1 MSKRFEYRKGFLK
14 LQRLGPVK
22 FGEQSRWSVRA
33 PERVGMWAFPY
44 PFFDIFFAYHKYT
57 DLAPKELRGRW
68 PSAASWYTRGWDD
81 DELLEAVEFAD
92 VERYGAVESRP
103 FYRDENGELKEAFVS
118 GKWHEAKDN
127 WVESVGKKVL
137 PLREFW
143 YSGELY
149 THFLPDGEVG
159 NAPMSARDEGVEWSL
174 MHTDKLARL
183 LQKPGSVVYSESVGP
198 DGKPRTYSF
207 AKDHLEVFIPRGK
220 GVIRDRI

>member
-1 MSKRFEYRKGFLK
+1 MPQRFQHRKGFLK
-14 LQRLGPVK
+14 LQRLGPIK

-33 PERVGMWAFPY
+33 PESVGMWAFPY

-68 PSAASWYTRGWDD
+68 PQNASWYQRDWE
-81 DELLEAVEFAD
+81 DETPVKAIEFIA
-92 VERYGAVESRP
+92 VERYGEMETLP
-103 FYRDENGELKEAFVS
+103 FYRDDNGKLKEAYVS
-118 GKWHEAKDN
+118 GKWHEAKDR
-127 WVESVGKKVL
+127 WVETVGKKVL

-159 NAPMSARDEGVEWSL
+159 NAPMNSGAENVEWSL

-183 LQKPGSVVYSESVGP
+183 LRKPGSVVYSESVGP
-198 DGKPRTYSF
+198 DGKPRTYSY
-207 AKDHLEVFIPRGK
+207 AKDHLEIFIPRGK